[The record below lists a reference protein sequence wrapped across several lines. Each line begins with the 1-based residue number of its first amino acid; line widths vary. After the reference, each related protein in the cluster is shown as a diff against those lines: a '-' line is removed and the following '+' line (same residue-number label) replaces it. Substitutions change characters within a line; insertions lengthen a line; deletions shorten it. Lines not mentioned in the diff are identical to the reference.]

1 MICMKEVVLKRLVAG
16 FVVFVIMLAPVCLIA
31 GPATDSVKAN
41 VTAVIDIL
49 KDPKLKSTAAKK
61 AREQKIEVVADRMFD
76 YVELSKRTL
85 GLNWNK
91 FTVDQRKEF
100 VELFRGMLRD
110 TYIDRITAYSNE
122 QVNFTKELPLT
133 DNAVEVQTT
142 VVSNTATTPINY
154 RAMKKGSEWKVYDV
168 VIEGVSLV
176 SNYRTQFRDILGN
189 NPPQTLIDTLR
200 KKKAG
205 NK

>member
-1 MICMKEVVLKRLVAG
+1 MKRLLSVFIIF
-16 FVVFVIMLAPVCLIA
+16 FVMLVPLCLIA
-31 GPATDSVKAN
+31 GPAFDSVKTN
-41 VTAVIDIL
+41 VNAVIDVL
-49 KDPKLKSTAAKK
+49 RDPKLKGPAGKK
-61 AREQKIEVVADRMFD
+61 AKEQKIETIADKLFD

-100 VELFRGMLRD
+100 VELFKGMLRD
-110 TYIDRITAYSNE
+110 TYIDRITTYTNE
-122 QVNFTKELPLT
+122 KVTYIKEFPLT
-133 DNAVEVQTT
+133 ENTVEVQTAII
-142 VVSNTATTPINY
+142 SARGQTPINY
-154 RAMKKGSEWKVYDV
+154 RAIKKNNEWKVYDV

-200 KKKAG
+200 NKKAG

>member
-1 MICMKEVVLKRLVAG
+1 MTFILLM
-16 FVVFVIMLAPVCLIA
+16 APFCVIA
-31 GPATDSVKAN
+31 GPALDSVKTN
-41 VTAVIDIL
+41 VSAVLEVL
-49 KDPKLKSTAAKK
+49 KDPKLKGPSGKK
-61 AREQKIEVVADRMFD
+61 AKEQKIEVIADKMFD

-100 VELFRGMLRD
+100 VELFKSMLRD
-110 TYIDRITAYSNE
+110 TYIDRITAYTNE
-122 QVNFTKELPLT
+122 KINFTKESPLT
-133 DNAVEVQTT
+133 ENTVEVQTV
-142 VVSNTATTPINY
+142 VVSASAQTPINY
-154 RAMKKGSEWKVYDV
+154 RLMKKNNEWKIYDV

-200 KKKAG
+200 KKKAAG
-205 NK
+205 DK

>member
-1 MICMKEVVLKRLVAG
+1 MI
-16 FVVFVIMLAPVCLIA
+16 FVMMMAPVFVIA
-31 GPATDSVKAN
+31 GPALDTVKTN
-41 VTAVIDIL
+41 VAAVIDIL
-49 KDPKLKSTAAKK
+49 KDPKLKGPAGKK
-61 AREQKIEVVADRMFD
+61 TKEQKIEVIADKMFD

-100 VELFRGMLRD
+100 VELFKNMLRD
-110 TYIDRITAYSNE
+110 TYIDRITAYTNE
-122 QVNFTKELPLT
+122 KVNYLKEAPLT
-133 DNAVEVQTT
+133 ENTVEVQTM
-142 VVSNTATTPINY
+142 VVAANAQTPINY
-154 RAMKKGSEWKVYDV
+154 RAIKKGGDWKVYDV

-200 KKKAG
+200 KKQTGK
-205 NK
+205 

>member
-1 MICMKEVVLKRLVAG
+1 MIRQEEVVLKRLCAG
-16 FVVFVIMLAPVCLIA
+16 LMVLIVVLAPMYLVA

-41 VTAVIDIL
+41 VTAVIDVL
-49 KDPKLKSTAAKK
+49 KDPKLKGPAGKK
-61 AREQKIEVVADRMFD
+61 AKEQKIEVIADRMFD

-100 VELFRGMLRD
+100 VELFKGMLRD

-133 DNAVEVQTT
+133 ENAVEVQTV
-142 VVSNTATTPINY
+142 VVSSSATTPINY

-189 NPPQTLIDTLR
+189 NPPQVLIDTLR
-200 KKKAG
+200 KKKVG

>member
-1 MICMKEVVLKRLVAG
+1 MKRLFAG
-16 FVVFVIMLAPVCLIA
+16 VLILLITLAPVYLIA
-31 GPATDSVKAN
+31 GPATDSVKTN
-41 VTAVIDIL
+41 VLAVIDVL
-49 KDPKLKSTAAKK
+49 KDPKLKGPSGKK
-61 AREQKIEVVADRMFD
+61 AKEQRIEVIADKMFD

-91 FTVDQRKEF
+91 FSVDQRKEF
-100 VELFRGMLRD
+100 VELFKSMLRD

-122 QVNFTKELPLT
+122 KVNFTKELPLT
-133 DNAVEVQTT
+133 DNTAEVQT
-142 VVSNTATTPINY
+142 VIVSTSAQTPINY
-154 RAMKKGSEWKVYDV
+154 RVLKKGNDWKVYDV

-176 SNYRTQFRDILGN
+176 SNYRTQFRDILGS

-200 KKKAG
+200 KKKSG

>member
-1 MICMKEVVLKRLVAG
+1 MLVP
-16 FVVFVIMLAPVCLIA
+16 LCLIA
-31 GPATDSVKAN
+31 GPAFDSVKTN
-41 VTAVIDIL
+41 VNAVIDVL
-49 KDPKLKSTAAKK
+49 RDPKLKGPAGKK
-61 AREQKIEVVADRMFD
+61 AKEQKIETIADKLFD

-100 VELFRGMLRD
+100 VELFKGMLRD
-110 TYIDRITAYSNE
+110 TYIDRITTYTNE
-122 QVNFTKELPLT
+122 KVTYIKEFPLT
-133 DNAVEVQTT
+133 ENTVEVQTAII
-142 VVSNTATTPINY
+142 SARGQTPINY
-154 RAMKKGSEWKVYDV
+154 RAIKKNNEWKVYDV

-200 KKKAG
+200 NKKAG